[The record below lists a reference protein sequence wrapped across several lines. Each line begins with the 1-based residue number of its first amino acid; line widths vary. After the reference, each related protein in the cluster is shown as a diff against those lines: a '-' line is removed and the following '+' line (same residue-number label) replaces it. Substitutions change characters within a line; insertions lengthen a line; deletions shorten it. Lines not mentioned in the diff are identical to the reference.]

1 MTVHESVTQW
11 IHQLKNGDPA
21 AAQALWEHY
30 FHRLVTLARARLRGT
45 PCRVADQEDV
55 ALSAFDSFCRGLR
68 QGRFPQLLDR
78 DNLWELLIVITARK
92 AINQIQ
98 RERRQK
104 RGGGAVRGD
113 SAFGPPD
120 DSGEAGF
127 AGLQGNEPSPDFAA
141 EIAEAYQRLLHKLGD
156 DELRRIAVCKLEG
169 WTNSDIAE
177 QLGCAISTIER
188 RLRLIRT
195 IWKDGQEGEKA

>member
-1 MTVHESVTQW
+1 MTVHEPITQL
-11 IHQLKNGDPA
+11 IRQLKNGDTA
-21 AAQALWEHY
+21 AAQALWKHY

-68 QGRFPQLLDR
+68 QGRFQQLLDR

-92 AINQIQ
+92 AINQIV

-120 DSGEAGF
+120 ASGEAGF
-127 AGLQGNEPSPDFAA
+127 AGLQGNDPSPALAA
-141 EIAEAYQRLLHKLGD
+141 EIAEAYQRLLHRLGD
-156 DELRRIAVCKLEG
+156 DELRRIAVYKLEG
-169 WTNSDIAE
+169 WTNSDIAQ

-188 RLRLIRT
+188 RLRLIRA
-195 IWKDGQEGEKA
+195 IWKDRQEGEKA

>member
-1 MTVHESVTQW
+1 MSIHDSVTQW
-11 IHQLKNGDPA
+11 IRQLKDGDAA

-68 QGRFPQLLDR
+68 EGRFPQLSDR
-78 DNLWELLIVITARK
+78 HNLWELLIVITARK
-92 AINQIQ
+92 TIDQIQ

-104 RGGGAVRGD
+104 RGGGVVRGD
-113 SAFGPPD
+113 SVFGPSD
-120 DSGEAGF
+120 ASGEGGF

-141 EIAEAYQRLLHKLGD
+141 EVAEAYQRLLHKLGD

-169 WTNSDIAE
+169 WNNSDIA
-177 QLGCAISTIER
+177 QQIGCAISTIER
-188 RLRLIRT
+188 RLRLIRA
-195 IWKDGQEGEKA
+195 IWKDGLERERV